1 MKSHSLICAALAM
14 GCAQNTLAQS
24 TLTSTAST
32 FNPAISLTLDG
43 RYVSYDNDSEY
54 ELPGF
59 MLGGE
64 AGRNEQGFQL
74 GHNELS
80 LSGNI
85 DDMFYAKFTAAI
97 AEHEGE
103 TEMELEE
110 AVIQTSGLGHGI
122 TIKAGRFYSD
132 IGYLNN
138 QHAHAWDFTDAPL
151 VYSALFGNQ
160 LIDDGLQFSWIAP
173 TDLFIRLGVETT
185 RGERFP
191 AGGASNDGRG
201 AQSVFAEFGGD
212 VGISHAWQLGFSHWR
227 ADIEDRQAGGHA
239 HDEAATET
247 PSFSGDSEISAI
259 DMVWKWAPDGNKRE
273 RNLTLQ
279 GEYFTRDEDGEIKLL
294 GSDPLESS
302 SYQGEQKGWYLQ
314 GVYQF
319 KPRWRIGYR
328 HDQLQADNRGDDADV
343 LAEAGLDDED
353 HTPKRDTLMLDYSHS
368 EYSRIRLQYA
378 RDDSYEDSDS
388 IVYLQYIVSLG
399 AHGAHRF

>member
-14 GCAQNTLAQS
+14 GCAQNTLA
-24 TLTSTAST
+24 STANA

-132 IGYLNN
+132 IGY
-138 QHAHAWDFTDAPL
+138 
-151 VYSALFGNQ
+151 
-160 LIDDGLQFSWIAP
+160 
-173 TDLFIRLGVETT
+173 
-185 RGERFP
+185 
-191 AGGASNDGRG
+191 
-201 AQSVFAEFGGD
+201 
-212 VGISHAWQLGFSHWR
+212 
-227 ADIEDRQAGGHA
+227 
-239 HDEAATET
+239 
-247 PSFSGDSEISAI
+247 
-259 DMVWKWAPDGNKRE
+259 
-273 RNLTLQ
+273 
-279 GEYFTRDEDGEIKLL
+279 
-294 GSDPLESS
+294 
-302 SYQGEQKGWYLQ
+302 
-314 GVYQF
+314 
-319 KPRWRIGYR
+319 
-328 HDQLQADNRGDDADV
+328 
-343 LAEAGLDDED
+343 
-353 HTPKRDTLMLDYSHS
+353 
-368 EYSRIRLQYA
+368 
-378 RDDSYEDSDS
+378 
-388 IVYLQYIVSLG
+388 
-399 AHGAHRF
+399 